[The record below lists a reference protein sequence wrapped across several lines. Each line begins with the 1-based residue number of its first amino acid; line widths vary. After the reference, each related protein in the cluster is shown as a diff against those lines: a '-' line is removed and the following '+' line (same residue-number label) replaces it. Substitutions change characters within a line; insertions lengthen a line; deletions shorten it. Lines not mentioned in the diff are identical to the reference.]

1 MQTFEILS
9 NLELL
14 NGNNGGIYE
23 NSSQRNDD
31 LQNQLTRVTD
41 ELKKLKMQLASP
53 QTNDRSKDSEK
64 DIPDNT
70 FVSSNLADNSP
81 NQSFSYSI
89 QSVDQQFTSIRTDR
103 CLDETEDKDRQ
114 IRILTKKL
122 NASDKQTSELLKEIE
137 RLRDMIE
144 HQKG

>member
-23 NSSQRNDD
+23 NSSQRNGD

-70 FVSSNLADNSP
+70 FESSNLADNSP

-103 CLDETEDKDRQ
+103 CLNETEDKDRQ

>member
-103 CLDETEDKDRQ
+103 CLNETEDKDRQ

>member
-70 FVSSNLADNSP
+70 FESSNLADNSP

-103 CLDETEDKDRQ
+103 CLNETEDKDRQ